1 MFKNIILMKSKIK
14 GGVILLEIK
23 KGVKSFYVGDNE
35 EESLAKME
43 FVYNGDVITIDHT
56 FVSEQL
62 RGQNVGR
69 QLLEKIVNLARE
81 TNKKIVPICP
91 YAKAELNKNDK
102 Y

>member
-1 MFKNIILMKSKIK
+1 MKSKIK

-102 Y
+102 YLDVLKK

>member
-1 MFKNIILMKSKIK
+1 MLD
-14 GGVILLEIK
+14 IK

-43 FVYNGDVITIDHT
+43 FVYNGDEITINHT

-69 QLLEKIVNLARE
+69 QLLEKIVGFARE
-81 TNKKIVPICP
+81 KNKKIIPICP
-91 YAKAELNKNDK
+91 YAKAELNKNEQYLDVLMDGEK
-102 Y
+102 